1 MDDFYIKNICF
12 RRSFFTPAITLLSAL
27 FVVTTRNIVHS
38 AFYLLFTFFG
48 VAGIYV
54 LLGADFI
61 AISQILIYV
70 GGILILLLFGVML
83 TNKITNVEIRTGT
96 VHMLPAAIAT
106 GIFMGAVV
114 AVMVWTEWKSEPSVI
129 PLTTTKDIGHLLLTD
144 YVLIFELLGIL
155 LLVALIGAASIA
167 RRDKE

>member
-1 MDDFYIKNICF
+1 MEKKFFMNFYDIAF
-12 RRSFFTPAITLLSAL
+12 YLFAAITLVSAL
-27 FVVTTRNIVHS
+27 FIVTTRNIVHS
-38 AFYLLFTFFG
+38 AFYMLFTFFG
-48 VAGIYV
+48 IAGIYV

-61 AISQILIYV
+61 AIVQILVYV

-106 GIFMGAVV
+106 AIFMSAVV
-114 AVMVWTEWKSEPSVI
+114 AVMIWTEWKSEPAQI
-129 PLTTTKDIGHLLLTD
+129 PLTTTKDIGYLLIND

>member
-1 MDDFYIKNICF
+1 MNLYDIIFYIF
-12 RRSFFTPAITLLSAL
+12 AAITILSAL

-38 AFYLLFTFFG
+38 AFFLLFTFFG

-61 AISQILIYV
+61 AIAQIMVYV
-70 GGILILLLFGVML
+70 GGILILILFGVML
-83 TNKITNVEIRTGT
+83 TNKITSVEIRTGT
-96 VHMLPAAIAT
+96 VQMIPAT
-106 GIFMGAVV
+106 LGVVIFMAAVI
-114 AVMVWTEWKSEPSVI
+114 AIMVMTNWKSEPGLL
-129 PLTTTKDIGHLLLTD
+129 PFGTTKDLGHLLINE

-167 RRDKE
+167 RREQE